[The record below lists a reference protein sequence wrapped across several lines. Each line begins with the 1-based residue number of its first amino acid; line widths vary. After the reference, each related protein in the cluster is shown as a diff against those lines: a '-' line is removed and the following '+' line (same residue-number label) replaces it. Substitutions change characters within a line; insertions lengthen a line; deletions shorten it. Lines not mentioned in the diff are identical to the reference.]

1 MRQTLTTDNFVQ
13 EVLHYP
19 QGKGQ
24 PPTEV
29 VEALR
34 GLAAGNITIDIIKGG
49 PEKSLV
55 VHLASGEI
63 IIYRL
68 SSNMVY
74 TTSRAVQSP
83 ESIILFISRLWLEQR
98 PEFMKPFLAFLGA
111 FAQDAQSSATAQ
123 ALAELSQVLLP
134 IVENELAPV
143 TNNSNV
149 DFVSW
154 FSSVNPL
161 RDAPILP
168 ELTAEPESTLS
179 IAVDSLGFLK
189 LGLSRLGL

>member
-1 MRQTLTTDNFVQ
+1 MRQTLTTNNFVQ

-29 VEALR
+29 AEALR
-34 GLAAGNITIDIIKGG
+34 SLAAGKITIDVVKSG

-63 IIYRL
+63 IFYRL
-68 SSNMVY
+68 ISQQVY
-74 TTSRAVQSP
+74 TTSRAAQSP
-83 ESIILFISRLWLEQR
+83 ESIVLFIGRLWLEQR
-98 PEFMKPFLAFLGA
+98 PEFMKPFLAFLGE
-111 FAQDAQSSATAQ
+111 FMRDAESLATDQ
-123 ALAELSQVLLP
+123 AIAEVSRVLLP
-134 IVENELAPV
+134 IVEKELTLPS
-143 TNNSNV
+143 TGDTDFTCWFNSI
-149 DFVSW
+149 
-154 FSSVNPL
+154 NPL

-179 IAVDSLGFLK
+179 IFVDSLGFLK